1 MDVFNVIATIVSVAS
16 VLALIYQTINL
27 KQTINSQIYQNFV
40 ANSVEIDRILID
52 NPELRK
58 YVYDGA
64 PVDDNTENLDK
75 ILAMIEMIVDITENL
90 EVYEK
95 YIPKSRRD
103 GWMHFVQDVKNT
115 PAYEYYMKRNQAW
128 YVKK

>member
-16 VLALIYQTINL
+16 VLALIYQTVNL

-75 ILAMIEMIVDITENL
+75 ILAMIELIVDITENL

-103 GWMHFVQDVKNT
+103 GWMRFVQDVKNT

>member
-1 MDVFNVIATIVSVAS
+1 M
-16 VLALIYQTINL
+16 
-27 KQTINSQIYQNFV
+27 
-40 ANSVEIDRILID
+40 VEL
-52 NPELRK
+52 
-58 YVYDGA
+58 
-64 PVDDNTENLDK
+64 
-75 ILAMIEMIVDITENL
+75 IVDITENL

-103 GWMHFVQDVKNT
+103 GWMRFVQDVKNT

>member
-75 ILAMIEMIVDITENL
+75 ILAMVELIVDITENL

>member
-75 ILAMIEMIVDITENL
+75 ILAMVELIVDITENL

-103 GWMHFVQDVKNT
+103 GWMRFVQDVKNT